1 MARSAAPAP
10 VAMRSG
16 GGATVGHSVAARG
29 SVVSSGMH
37 TTARQGVARAGTV
50 TRVRTVNGVVHI
62 TRRSSSTPARRV
74 RHVNQDFFEDD
85 TNAVPGLGFDFVH
98 FAATHPNAF
107 RGRHRST
114 VGGFIPFFSGGFVMP
129 SVPVVVDEEGADEG
143 EETVV
148 DEAPRRRIH
157 VMPEQTLVPAASAP
171 AESGPMTSSEE
182 YVFVRRDGT
191 VFFAVAYSWENGA
204 LRYITNQGLRG
215 TVTRE
220 TLDLGAT
227 QQFNEQRGLNFHAP
241 A

>member
-1 MARSAAPAP
+1 
-10 VAMRSG
+10 
-16 GGATVGHSVAARG
+16 
-29 SVVSSGMH
+29 
-37 TTARQGVARAGTV
+37 
-50 TRVRTVNGVVHI
+50 
-62 TRRSSSTPARRV
+62 
-74 RHVNQDFFEDD
+74 
-85 TNAVPGLGFDFVH
+85 
-98 FAATHPNAF
+98 
-107 RGRHRST
+107 
-114 VGGFIPFFSGGFVMP
+114 MP

-171 AESGPMTSSEE
+171 AESGPMTPSEE

>member
-10 VAMRSG
+10 VAVHSG
-16 GGATVGHSVAARG
+16 GGAVVAHSAAIRG
-29 SVVSSGMH
+29 SVMSGGTH
-37 TTARQGVARAGTV
+37 TTVRQGAVRSGAV

-62 TRRSSSTPARRV
+62 TRRSSTPVRRV
-74 RHVNQDFFEDD
+74 RHINHDFLEDD
-85 TNAVPGLGFDFVH
+85 TDAVPGLGFDFVH

-107 RGRHRST
+107 KGHHRAT

-129 SVPVVVDEEGADEG
+129 SVPVVVDEETADEG

-148 DEAPRRRIH
+148 DEAPRHRVH
-157 VMPEQTLVPAASAP
+157 VLMQEAAP
-171 AESGPMTSSEE
+171 APTAAVEPGPMVPSEE
-182 YVFVRRDGT
+182 FVFVRRDGT

-215 TVTRE
+215 TLTRE
-220 TLDLGAT
+220 ALDLGAT
-227 QQFNEQRGLNFHAP
+227 QQFNEQRGLNFRAP